1 MPSTKQRILQMR
13 LLADLCIAR
22 DTILGLR
29 LDGHDVLSLAEFNPT
44 DQEILALAK
53 DQSRIVLTEDAD
65 FGTHIFHDGL
75 DSPGVV
81 RVEQIRPAEQLAIV
95 RAILSLHEA
104 PLVQGALVTARRN
117 RIRVAHRP

>member
-1 MPSTKQRILQMR
+1 MR

-29 LDGHDVLSLAEFNPT
+29 FDGHDVLSLAEAKLNPT
-44 DQEILALAK
+44 DEQILALAK

-75 DSPGVV
+75 ESPGVV
-81 RVEQIRPAEQLAIV
+81 RVEQLRPAEQLATV

-104 PLVQGALVTARRN
+104 PLLQGALVTARRN
-117 RIRVAHRP
+117 RIRVAQRS

>member
-1 MPSTKQRILQMR
+1 MR

-29 LDGHDVLSLAEFNPT
+29 DDGHDVLSLAESRLNPA
-44 DQEILALAK
+44 DEDVLALAK
-53 DQSRIVLTEDAD
+53 DQSRILLTEDAD

-81 RVEQIRPAEQLAIV
+81 RVEQLRPAEQLATI
-95 RAILSLHEA
+95 RTILSLHEPA
-104 PLVQGALVTARRN
+104 LAQGALVTARRN
-117 RIRVAHRP
+117 RIRVAQRP